1 MDIADTGNN
10 AILVENCHNVTIG
23 AEGGTVEGAGGI
35 RIAARE
41 EFANTS
47 DITLENLTVTD
58 SVISGS
64 PCGEHTVVENL
75 KLVNT
80 TKQTC

>member
-10 AILVENCHNVTIG
+10 AILVEDCHNVTIG
-23 AEGGTVEGAGGI
+23 KEGGTVEGAGGI

-58 SVISGS
+58 SSLNES
-64 PCGEHTVVENL
+64 PCGEGTVIENL
-75 KLVNT
+75 KLLNT
-80 TKQTC
+80 TKKTC